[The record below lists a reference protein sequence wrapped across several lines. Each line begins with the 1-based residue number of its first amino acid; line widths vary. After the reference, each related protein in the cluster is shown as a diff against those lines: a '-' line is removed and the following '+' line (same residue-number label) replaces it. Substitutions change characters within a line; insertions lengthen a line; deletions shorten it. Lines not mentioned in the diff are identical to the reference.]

1 MITEKQEFQFYIGN
15 DIIEDK
21 VKSYNKLFT
30 AHIDFVKGIKSFHD
44 MPSGDFIEIQT
55 AARLD
60 CSCCGKLTNDLS

>member
-21 VKSYNKLFT
+21 EKSYNKLFT

-44 MPSGDFIEIQT
+44 MPSGDFIEI
-55 AARLD
+55 
-60 CSCCGKLTNDLS
+60 CFSG

>member
-21 VKSYNKLFT
+21 EKSYNKLFT

-44 MPSGDFIEIQT
+44 MPMEI
-55 AARLD
+55 L
-60 CSCCGKLTNDLS
+60 